1 MVPFRF
7 IFTIFLQNVT
17 CFILFIGLFGY
28 LISICSKTF
37 YKVVGN
43 TQLACYMTGVIGTP
57 IHECAHALMCIVFRH
72 KIHRICLFRIGDD
85 GVLGFVEHS
94 HNPKS
99 IYQTIGN
106 FFIGIAP
113 ITVGGMVLLLLM
125 RLMVPELYFD
135 FSGYIS
141 DFIELSGDDFGIE
154 WIYYALLLL
163 RGLAISMVDY
173 LITGDGWMIIYLV
186 LALCIALHM
195 NLSGADIKNAL
206 PAIPWLLLIF
216 AVVNVVLGI
225 FPVIYNAYVNI
236 SNVLGAYAL
245 CVLLISLGFAVITAL
260 SAYLVKNLVSVAKKT
275 ILSKIKR

>member
-7 IFTIFLQNVT
+7 IVSVFLQNVT

-28 LISICSKTF
+28 LISVCSRSF
-37 YKVVGN
+37 YKVVGH
-43 TQLACYMTGVIGTP
+43 TKTACYATGVIGTP
-57 IHECAHALMCIVFRH
+57 IHEFSHALMCVVFRH

-113 ITVGGMVLLLLM
+113 ITVGGVVLLLLM
-125 RLMVPELYFD
+125 RFMVPGLYFD

-141 DFIELSGDDFGIE
+141 DFIKLSGDDFGIE
-154 WIYYALLLL
+154 WVYYALLLL
-163 RGLAISMVDY
+163 RGLGVSLIDY
-173 LITGDGWMIIYLV
+173 ILTGDGWVVVYLIISF
-186 LALCIALHM
+186 CIALHM

-206 PAIPWLLLIF
+206 PSIPWLLLIL
-216 AVVNVVLGI
+216 AVVNLLLGL
-225 FPVIYNAYVNI
+225 FPTIHNAYVNI

-245 CVLLISLGFAVITAL
+245 CVLLISLGFSMITAV
-260 SAYLVKNLVSVAKKT
+260 SAYLVKTIFTAAKT
-275 ILSKIKR
+275 AIGSKKKK